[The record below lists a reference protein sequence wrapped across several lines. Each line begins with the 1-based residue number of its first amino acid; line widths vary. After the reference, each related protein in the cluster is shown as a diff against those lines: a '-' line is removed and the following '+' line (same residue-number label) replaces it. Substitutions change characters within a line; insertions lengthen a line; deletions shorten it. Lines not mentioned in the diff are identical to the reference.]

1 MLEMSKKSE
10 IYCKIKQTLLTHGK
24 HQLLVS
30 LVTKF
35 TNTFFLLA
43 VSLRNSVNPLYH
55 TVTKKNIYI

>member
-10 IYCKIKQTLLTHGK
+10 IYCKIKQTLFTHGK

-35 TNTFFLLA
+35 TNTFF
-43 VSLRNSVNPLYH
+43 Y
-55 TVTKKNIYI
+55 